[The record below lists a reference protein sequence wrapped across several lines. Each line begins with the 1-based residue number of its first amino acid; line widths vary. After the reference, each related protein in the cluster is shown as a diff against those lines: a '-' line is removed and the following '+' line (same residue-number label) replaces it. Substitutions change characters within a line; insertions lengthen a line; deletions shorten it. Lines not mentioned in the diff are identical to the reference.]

1 MLVWFNPVAFYLTQ
15 LPQKPYILAFF
26 KRTVPEFKIYQHESM
41 NYYFFVL
48 IFLSQQILGLSE
60 TQFDRVFN
68 QNYHSKSRHVS
79 ARSWKSLKITRLKFN
94 HWTGFTRILV
104 EPKLSPISKRMK
116 HISFDT
122 GDAFQ
127 NLSLMLLKL
136 ADHGNRQPWRL
147 SKIGPKWFFE
157 S

>member
-1 MLVWFNPVAFYLTQ
+1 MSHMIWVSMAYSLRRVIILTLIIQ
-15 LPQKPYILAFF
+15 FVIAGLIQPCRILFDAVSSEALYFGFF

-94 HWTGFTRILV
+94 H
-104 EPKLSPISKRMK
+104 
-116 HISFDT
+116 
-122 GDAFQ
+122 
-127 NLSLMLLKL
+127 
-136 ADHGNRQPWRL
+136 
-147 SKIGPKWFFE
+147 
-157 S
+157 